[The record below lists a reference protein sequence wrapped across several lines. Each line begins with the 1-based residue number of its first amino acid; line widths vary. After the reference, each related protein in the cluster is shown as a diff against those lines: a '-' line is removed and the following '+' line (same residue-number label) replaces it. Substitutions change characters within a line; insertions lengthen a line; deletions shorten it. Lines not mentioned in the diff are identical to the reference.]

1 MSSYRHK
8 IVNII
13 TKFSFATKGGISA
26 HNPYKVNQDAYITNP
41 HIMGLKHC
49 HFFSVCDGHGS
60 NGREVSSLL
69 KHRLPMYIENY
80 LKTNLS
86 EHDLQQYPPLDK
98 VHPAL
103 TAGFAEANHEVCNTG
118 TDVRY
123 SGSTCVSI
131 LTYGRHLFIANVGDS
146 RAIIIRQDPE
156 DHSSKF
162 KK

>member
-1 MSSYRHK
+1 
-8 IVNII
+8 
-13 TKFSFATKGGISA
+13 
-26 HNPYKVNQDAYITNP
+26 
-41 HIMGLKHC
+41 
-49 HFFSVCDGHGS
+49 
-60 NGREVSSLL
+60 
-69 KHRLPMYIENY
+69 MYIENH

-86 EHDLQQYPPLDK
+86 GHDLQQYPPLDK

-103 TAGFAEANHEVCNTG
+103 TAGFAQANHEVCNTG